1 MEGME
6 SYSNADDMLKKHTQR
21 IICGLLQTCFDIMTD
36 RPAILS
42 MLETPTIQGR
52 IINVTHMLPYE
63 IAKPAKGDFE
73 LTPRRGHGAMYS
85 GIESLSKDWQCVHI
99 GGTGPIHYDEEQ
111 SFNLDE
117 ALRPALK
124 EQLNQLPR
132 AMVPVFLDDENATN
146 HYEGYCKTGQYG
158 LSLLIFIFDVV
169 IFFCLSCYIF
179 IFFISCQDK
188 LIIILLFW
196 LIFHSAVALVP
207 LYHVERCNRW

>member
-1 MEGME
+1 
-6 SYSNADDMLKKHTQR
+6 
-21 IICGLLQTCFDIMTD
+21 MTD

-42 MLETPTIQGR
+42 LLETPTIQGR

-63 IAKPAKGDFE
+63 IAKPAKGDFK

-124 EQLNQLPR
+124 EQLDQLPR

-146 HYEGYCKTGQYG
+146 HYEGYCKTGQY
-158 LSLLIFIFDVV
+158 
-169 IFFCLSCYIF
+169 
-179 IFFISCQDK
+179 
-188 LIIILLFW
+188 
-196 LIFHSAVALVP
+196 
-207 LYHVERCNRW
+207 